1 MNNITKMSVT
11 ELLEKL
17 ENKSLSSVKIVK
29 AFKAEF
35 EADLK
40 NPKPLNAYVEFFE
53 DAVEKATEADK
64 LRSEGVKKPLL
75 GLPVA
80 IKDNISIKGKLCTC
94 CSKILEG
101 YEAPYNAT
109 VINRLLEA
117 GAVLLGRT
125 NMDEL
130 AMGSSTE
137 FSCYGASRNPYDRE
151 CTPGGSSGGSAA
163 VVAGNQAPAS
173 LGTETG
179 GSVRLPASYCGLF
192 GLKPTY
198 GLLSRYGV
206 AAYSSSVDQV
216 GLFTRTA
223 KDAALLLSVLA
234 GKDCSDQTSADVDYS
249 HFAHLVPYSKEEIG
263 KMKFVLFKEFYEMT
277 GISKSVKNAFEKALD
292 LLRTAGAEIKILSL
306 PILKNSIEE
315 YYAITFP
322 EAASNL
328 ARLDG
333 IRFGKRL
340 DEGKGFDELYIKTR
354 SENFGS
360 EVKRRILI
368 GNYILTKELAGD
380 IYSVGKKLQ
389 TILEREISQIMHE
402 NDFILCPTSPAT
414 AFKLGERLNDPTKM
428 YLSDFFTIF
437 ANLAKIPAL
446 SVPAGLSPDD
456 QLPIGLQF
464 ASGQFCE
471 EKLLKLAMAFE
482 RDF

>member
-1 MNNITKMSVT
+1 MNNITKLSLT
-11 ELLEKL
+11 ELREKL
-17 ENKSLSSVKIVK
+17 ETKSLTSVEIVK
-29 AFKAEF
+29 AFKANF

-40 NPKPLNAYVEFFE
+40 NKKPLNAYVEFFD
-53 DAVEKATEADK
+53 DAIDKAAEADK

-75 GLPVA
+75 GLPIA

-109 VINRLLEA
+109 VISRLLDA
-117 GAVLLGRT
+117 GAILLGRT
-125 NMDEL
+125 NMDEF

-137 FSCYGASRNPYDRE
+137 FSCYGVSRNPFDRDR
-151 CTPGGSSGGSAA
+151 TPGGSSGGSAA
-163 VVAGNQAPAS
+163 VVAGDQAPAS

-179 GSVRLPASYCGLF
+179 GSVRLPAAYCGLF

-206 AAYSSSVDQV
+206 VAYSSSVDQV
-216 GLFTRTA
+216 GLFTRNA
-223 KDAALLLSVLA
+223 KDAALLLSVLV
-234 GKDCSDQTSADVDYS
+234 GKDKYDQTSAKLDYS
-249 HFAHLVPYSKEEIG
+249 HFTNLKPYSKEEIS
-263 KMKFVLFKEFYEMT
+263 KKKFVLFKEFYEMS
-277 GISKSVKNAFEKALD
+277 GVSKPVKD
-292 LLRTAGAEIKILSL
+292 LLEKVISFLRSMGAEIKILSL
-306 PILKNSIEE
+306 PVLKNSVEE
-315 YYAITFP
+315 YYSITFP

-333 IRFGKRL
+333 IRIGKRL
-340 DEGKGFDELYIKTR
+340 DAGKGFDELYIKTR
-354 SENFGS
+354 SEKLGS

-380 IYSVGKKLQ
+380 IYAVGKKLQ
-389 TILEREISQIMHE
+389 TLLEQKISHIMSE
-402 NDFILCPTSPAT
+402 NDFIICPTSPAT
-414 AFKLGERLNDPTKM
+414 AFKLGEKLNDPVVM
-428 YLSDFFTIF
+428 YLSDLFTIF

-446 SVPAGLSPDD
+446 SVPIGTSNEDK
-456 QLPIGLQF
+456 LPIGIQF

-471 EKLLKLAMAFE
+471 EKILRLAMTFE